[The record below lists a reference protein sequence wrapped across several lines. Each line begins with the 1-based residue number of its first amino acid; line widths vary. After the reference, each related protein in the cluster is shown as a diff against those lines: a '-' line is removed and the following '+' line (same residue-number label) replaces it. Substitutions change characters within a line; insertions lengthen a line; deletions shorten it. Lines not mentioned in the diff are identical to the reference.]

1 MKRAAKAHDGGTLR
15 VATYNI
21 HKCVGMDR
29 RRRPERVA
37 AVLQELEADIVC
49 LQEVVNAPE
58 GPPRFNQAE
67 ELAAA
72 MPDFGWSFGVTR
84 PLRGGTYGNMTLA
97 RFATVRW
104 QTYDVSHA
112 RREPRGVLHTD
123 FDLGEGRL
131 LHVFNVHLGTSMRE
145 RRHQVRRLLSEH
157 VVGQHGLSGP
167 RIVIGD
173 FNDWTAGLTTR
184 LLRST
189 FESFRPR
196 HAMRIPGT
204 YPGLMPL
211 VTLDHCYY
219 EAPLKLVKTRLW
231 RSRRALVASDHL
243 PLVAEFQWE

>member
-1 MKRAAKAHDGGTLR
+1 MMREPNAVPADTLR
-15 VATYNI
+15 VVTYNI

-29 RRRPERVA
+29 RRRPERIA
-37 AVLQELEADIVC
+37 AVIQELEADIVC

-72 MPDFGWSFGVTR
+72 MPEFGWSFGVTR

-123 FDLGEGRL
+123 FDLGNGRL
-131 LHVFNVHLGTSMRE
+131 LHVFNVHLGTSLRE
-145 RRHQVRRLLSEH
+145 RRHQAQRLLSEH
-157 VVGQHGLSGP
+157 VLGQHGLAGP

-196 HAMRIPGT
+196 HAMRFPKT
-204 YPGLMPL
+204 YPGVLPL

-219 EAPLKLVKTRLW
+219 EAPLKLVETRLW

-243 PLVAEFQWE
+243 PLVAEFRWE